1 MKRIL
6 TFLFVSCLLLVAVSA
21 AELTT
26 VKELNTVATPGSHL
40 ADDYKTASMEENLRE
55 QVVLNYMTTGYTEYN
70 KAYYPRLLK
79 LREDLYLLL
88 FHGTSTGGDIFW
100 TTSKDGVNWEKP
112 QYFYDNSD
120 KKIVLSDGPFDG
132 YKDTFMA
139 VNADAVQL
147 KNGDILAAYTI
158 RVSKGYATYPQHCG
172 VVVVRGTISADGKIT
187 WGEHKQ
193 VYYGS
198 GWEPFIWQREDGRIE
213 IYWSNGSYHIRK
225 YGRDSE
231 HRSNGTG
238 LIWSDDNGY
247 TWTPNVQP
255 GDTNYYQPFMVF
267 SQFIGNK
274 VHTEAPDLGELP
286 WGCAQMPA
294 ATRLYDGRTLLA
306 AEVKLLSGS
315 FTLSHTVSG
324 PDGFWEHDLQ
334 NGATTNGSDYRE
346 NYLGAGPYLATF
358 PSGEVL
364 MTYHRGAGSKFYYK
378 MGSPDGKEFDS
389 LELRAVRDGNGMW
402 GGLEP
407 ITGHEIINVVQKLN
421 NTTDVSGVL
430 IAHLYLNHRTNAKK
444 MTPVLDGKDG
454 DWKDNTD
461 ALFVG
466 SASQAQM
473 TVQTAHDKDN
483 VYFCINRLDNYLTD
497 GDTVTLNIATTRM
510 RFYRVEIAADGK
522 VTVSFIQN
530 AAVVSTVDGGKATV
544 RTVGTVGN
552 NEDTDEGVCIEFA
565 LPKALIGLQNASSFK
580 LSPTLMNV
588 DGDGAFFDQ
597 LNGVSSVITD
607 RWPAVVLG

>member
-1 MKRIL
+1 MKRLL
-6 TFLFVSCLLLVAVSA
+6 TLLLSAWLLLAAVSA

-26 VKELNTVATPGSHL
+26 IKDLNKTAVAGSHVK
-40 ADDYKTASMEENLRE
+40 DDYKTSSMEENRRE
-55 QVVLNYMTTGYTEYN
+55 QVTLNYMTTGYTQYN
-70 KAYYPRLLK
+70 KAYYPRILK
-79 LREDLYLLL
+79 LRDDLYLLL
-88 FHGTSTGGDIFW
+88 YHATSTGGDIYW

-120 KKIVLSDGPFDG
+120 KKIVLSGGPYDG

-147 KNGDILAAYTI
+147 KNGEILAAYTI

-172 VVVVRGTISADGKIT
+172 VVVVRGTISADGTIT

-213 IYWSNGSYHIRK
+213 IYWSCGTYHMRK

-238 LIWSDDNGY
+238 MIWSDDNGF
-247 TWTPNVQP
+247 TWTPNIQP

-267 SQFIGNK
+267 SQFLGNK
-274 VHTEAPDLGELP
+274 VHTEQPDLGELP

-306 AEVKLLSGS
+306 AEIKLLTGS
-315 FTLSHTVSG
+315 FTISHTLSG
-324 PDGFWEHDLQ
+324 PEGFWEHDLQ
-334 NGATTNGSDYRE
+334 DGATTNGSDYRE
-346 NYLGAGPYLATF
+346 NFAGAGPYLATF

-389 LELRAVRDGNGMW
+389 LELRAVVDGNGMW
-402 GGLEP
+402 GGLEL
-407 ITGHEIINVVQKLN
+407 IGSHEIINAVQKIN
-421 NTTDVSGVL
+421 NTTDVSGVIL
-430 IAHLYLNHRTNAKK
+430 AHLYLNHRTNAKT
-444 MTPVLDGKDG
+444 MTPVLDGKDD
-454 DWKDNTD
+454 DWKNNTD

-473 TVQTAHDKDN
+473 TVQSAHDKDN

-497 GDTVTLNIATTRM
+497 KDTVTLNIGIGEM
-510 RFYRVEIAADGK
+510 EFYRAEIAADGK
-522 VTVSFIQN
+522 VTVSHVRN
-530 AAVVSTVDGGKATV
+530 AATLSTADGGKAAV

-552 NEDTDEGVCIEFA
+552 NDDIDEGVCIELA
-565 LPKALIGLQNASSFK
+565 LPKASVGLVGKNSFT
-580 LSPTLMNV
+580 LSPTLMNT
-588 DGDGAFFDQ
+588 DGEGAFFDQ
-597 LNGVSSVITD
+597 LNGVSSVVTS
-607 RWPAVVLG
+607 RWPAVVLD

>member
-1 MKRIL
+1 MKRLL
-6 TFLFVSCLLLVAVSA
+6 TLLLSAWLLLAAVSA

-26 VKELNTVATPGSHL
+26 IKDLNKTAVAGSHVN
-40 ADDYKTASMEENLRE
+40 DDYKTSSMEENRRE
-55 QVVLNYMTTGYTEYN
+55 QVTLNYMTTGYTQYN
-70 KAYYPRLLK
+70 KAYYPRILK
-79 LREDLYLLL
+79 LRDDLYLLL
-88 FHGTSTGGDIFW
+88 YHATSTGGDIYW
-100 TTSKDGVNWEKP
+100 TTSKDGINWEKP

-120 KKIVLSDGPFDG
+120 KKIVLSGGPYDG

-139 VNADAVQL
+139 VNVDAVQL
-147 KNGDILAAYTI
+147 KNGEILAAYTI
-158 RVSKGYATYPQHCG
+158 RVSKGYSTYPQHCG
-172 VVVVRGTISADGKIT
+172 VVVVRGSISADGKIT

-213 IYWSNGSYHIRK
+213 IYWSCGTYHIRK

-238 LIWSDDNGY
+238 LIWSDDNGF

-267 SQFIGNK
+267 SQFLGNK
-274 VHTEAPDLGELP
+274 VHTEQPDLGELP

-306 AEVKLLSGS
+306 AEIKLLTGS
-315 FTLSHTVSG
+315 FTISHTLSG
-324 PDGFWEHDLQ
+324 PEGFWEHDLQ
-334 NGATTNGSDYRE
+334 DGATTNGSDYRE
-346 NYLGAGPYLATF
+346 NFSGAGPYLATF

-389 LELRAVRDGNGMW
+389 LELRAVVDGNGMW
-402 GGLEP
+402 GGLELV
-407 ITGHEIINVVQKLN
+407 GSHEIINCVQKIN
-421 NTTDVSGVL
+421 NTTDVSGVIL
-430 IAHLYLNHRTNAKK
+430 AHLYLNHRTNAKT
-444 MTPVLDGKDG
+444 MTPVLDGKDD
-454 DWKDNTD
+454 DWKNNTD

-473 TVQTAHDKDN
+473 TVQSAHDKDN

-497 GDTVTLNIATTRM
+497 KDTVTLNVGIGEM
-510 RFYRVEIAADGK
+510 EFYRVEIAADGK
-522 VTVSFIQN
+522 VTVSHVRN
-530 AAVVSTVDGGKATV
+530 AATLSTADGGKATI

-552 NEDTDEGVCIEFA
+552 NDDIDEGVCIELA
-565 LPKALIGLQNASSFK
+565 LPKVSVGLAGQNSFT
-580 LSPTLMNV
+580 LSPTLMNT
-588 DGDGAFFDQ
+588 DGEGAFFDQ
-597 LNGVSSVITD
+597 LNGVSSVVTS
-607 RWPAVVLG
+607 RWPAVVLD